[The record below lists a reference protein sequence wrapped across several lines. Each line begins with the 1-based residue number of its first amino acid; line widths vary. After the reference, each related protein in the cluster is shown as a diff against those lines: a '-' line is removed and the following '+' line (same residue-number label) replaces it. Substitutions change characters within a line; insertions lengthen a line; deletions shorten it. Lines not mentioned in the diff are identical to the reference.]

1 MAEYI
6 KTLKED
12 NNDITYPITV
22 SDAVFVGND
31 TLTNKISGYVT
42 AQDIASTSAITPT
55 ITSSMID
62 WTTLNV
68 LIDTSPA
75 KSSFFGGSYSHTFSA
90 PVAGYYEINTPFSC
104 LCHRV
109 ANALNVLSI
118 TMDNTEF
125 FSYTYASESGDT
137 EWGMS
142 RRTISS
148 AGPITIHLSAGSH
161 TLRTSGDL
169 YYDSSIATNS
179 YLGTI
184 TAKLVK
190 AD

>member
-62 WTTLNV
+62 WTTINV
-68 LIDTSPA
+68 IIDSIPSKGDFLEGTYT
-75 KSSFFGGSYSHTFSA
+75 KTFSV
-90 PVAGYYEINTPFSC
+90 PVAGYYEISTPFSA
-104 LCHRV
+104 LCHRTT
-109 ANALNVLSI
+109 NALNTLVIDIDSVGA
-118 TMDNTEF
+118 
-125 FSYTYASESGDT
+125 FSYTYASESADT

-142 RRTISS
+142 RRLITSS
-148 AGPITIHLSAGSH
+148 AFTVHLTAGTH
-161 TLRTSGDL
+161 TLSTAGNLYWESGAPSYTSI
-169 YYDSSIATNS
+169 SIF
-179 YLGTI
+179 
-184 TAKLVK
+184 TAKLIK